1 MPFNFMIQKKK
12 SPCPRLALIL
22 ATSWSTAITPAF
34 AGHPANA
41 DPTDQISPA
50 SPAAPAPGVRTQN
63 VTINLINRL
72 VEKNILTAEEA
83 AEMIKT
89 AEADAAA
96 ARDEAAAAKNELARA
111 RALIA
116 EVPQQAAA
124 AVAASKSVPEFSTPM
139 EDTVSVPYIPEM
151 VKSQMRDQ
159 IKQEIMD
166 QARNENWV
174 NPRALPDWV
183 SRFRF
188 NGDFRL
194 RAEADLYPSGND
206 NTGAFPNFNAINTG
220 QPFDT
225 AGTVFS
231 PQLNVDQRRE
241 KLKLRARFGVEVD
254 LEDGFTAGFRMGTG
268 ENDTP
273 VSENQG
279 LGTANGAQGGDFSKY
294 ALWLDRAFVR
304 YDLGKDPKKRLTFL
318 AGRFDNPFFGTTMI
332 WVDDMG
338 FDGVAMKGTYQIG
351 RYTTPF
357 LTAGAFPVFNTDLN
371 FSTNNPAKFKS
382 SDKWLYAAQF
392 GTDLKVGK
400 DFDAKVAAAYYYFVN
415 VAGKLSTPFTPINS
429 TDSGNTD
436 DLRPSFAQKGNTYI
450 ALRDIVPNANNDY
463 GTINQ
468 WQYYGLATGFHE
480 LALTGRLEY
489 NHYEPFQIAVVGEFV
504 KNLAFNKNAAA
515 AQAVN
520 NFGPTTATGAGGPY
534 QGGDMGWTVDFRVG
548 NAVLEKRW
556 DWKANIGY
564 RYLESD
570 AVIDGFNDNDFGGG
584 GTNVKGYILGGK
596 LALSK
601 RVWLGMNWMSTSQI
615 AGPPL
620 KADTFWFDINAKF

>member
-1 MPFNFMIQKKK
+1 M
-12 SPCPRLALIL
+12 A
-22 ATSWSTAITPAF
+22 AF
-34 AGHPANA
+34 AGRPANA
-41 DPTDQISPA
+41 EPSDQMSP
-50 SPAAPAPGVRTQN
+50 PAPVPGVRTQN
-63 VTINLINRL
+63 VTVNLINRL
-72 VEKNILTAEEA
+72 VEKGILTQEEA
-83 AEMIKT
+83 TEMIKT
-89 AEADAAA
+89 AEADAEAARSDAA
-96 ARDEAAAAKNELARA
+96 ATKAELARA
-111 RALIA
+111 QALIP
-116 EVPQQAAA
+116 EVPPAAA
-124 AVAASKSVPEFSTPM
+124 PAGTPDFISLA

-166 QARNENWV
+166 QARSEKWAS
-174 NPRALPDWV
+174 PRSMPDWLP
-183 SRFRF
+183 RFRF

-194 RAEADLYPSGND
+194 RAEADLFPSGND

-225 AGTVFS
+225 AGTTFS

-241 KLKLRARFGVEVD
+241 KLKLRARFGVDVD
-254 LEDGFTAGFRMGTG
+254 LEDGFTAGFRLGTG
-268 ENDTP
+268 ETDIP

-294 ALWLDRAFVR
+294 AIWLDRAFVR
-304 YDLGKDPKKRLTFL
+304 YDLGTDPKKRLTFL
-318 AGRFDNPFFGTTMI
+318 AGRFDNPFFGTSMI

-338 FDGVAMKGTYQIG
+338 FDGLAIKGTYQIG
-351 RYTTPF
+351 KNTTPF

-371 FSTNNPAKFKS
+371 FSSTNPAKFKS
-382 SDKWLYAAQF
+382 TDKWLYAAQF
-392 GTDLKVGK
+392 GTDLKIGK
-400 DFDAKVAAAYYYFVN
+400 DFEAKVAAAYYYFVN
-415 VAGKLSTPFTPINS
+415 VAGKLSTPFTPINI
-429 TDSGNTD
+429 TDAGNTD
-436 DLRPSFAQKGNTYI
+436 DLRPSFAQKGNTYM
-450 ALRDIVPNANNDY
+450 ALRDIVPNVNNNY

-468 WQYYGLATGFHE
+468 WQYYGLATGFRE
-480 LALTGRLEY
+480 MAITGRLEY
-489 NHYEPFQIAVVGEFV
+489 NHYEPFQIALIGEFV
-504 KNLAFNKNAAA
+504 KNLAFNKNTVA

-520 NFGPTTATGAGGPY
+520 NFGPISANGTGGAF

-548 NAVLEKRW
+548 NAALEKRW
-556 DWKANIGY
+556 DWRANVGY

-601 RVWLGMNWMSTSQI
+601 RVWLGMSWMSTSQI

>member
-1 MPFNFMIQKKK
+1 M
-12 SPCPRLALIL
+12 A
-22 ATSWSTAITPAF
+22 AF
-34 AGHPANA
+34 AGRQTNA
-41 DPTDQISPA
+41 DPSEQVSPA
-50 SPAAPAPGVRTQN
+50 SPTPGARTQN
-63 VTINLINRL
+63 VTVNLINRL
-72 VEKNILTAEEA
+72 VEKKILTQEEA
-83 AEMIKT
+83 ADMIKT
-89 AEADAAA
+89 AEADAEA
-96 ARDEAAAAKNELARA
+96 ARTEAAASKAELARA
-111 RALIA
+111 QALIP
-116 EVPQQAAA
+116 EVPQPAPTGVVPSLA
-124 AVAASKSVPEFSTPM
+124 PEFAVSAD
-139 EDTVSVPYIPEM
+139 DTVSVPYIPEM

-166 QARNENWV
+166 QARSENWAS
-174 NPRALPDWV
+174 PRSMPDWLP
-183 SRFRF
+183 RFRF

-194 RAEADLYPSGND
+194 RAEADLYPGGND

-225 AGTVFS
+225 AGTTFS

-241 KLKLRARFGVEVD
+241 KLKLRARFGVDVD
-254 LEDGFTAGFRMGTG
+254 LEEGFTAGFRLGTG
-268 ENDTP
+268 ETSTP

-279 LGTANGAQGGDFSKY
+279 LGTTNSAQGGDFSKY
-294 ALWLDRAFVR
+294 AIWLDRAFLR
-304 YDLGKDPKKRLTFL
+304 YDIGKDPKKRLTFL
-318 AGRFDNPFFGTTMI
+318 AGRFDNPFFSTTMI
-332 WVDDMG
+332 WVDEMG
-338 FDGVAMKGTYQIG
+338 FDGVAMKGTYQIAKSM
-351 RYTTPF
+351 TPF

-371 FSTNNPAKFKS
+371 FSTTNAAKFS
-382 SDKWLYAAQF
+382 STDKWLYAVQF

-400 DFDAKVAAAYYYFVN
+400 DFNAKVAAAYYYFVN
-415 VAGKLSTPFTPINS
+415 VAGKLSTPFTPVNI
-429 TDSGNTD
+429 TDAGNTD
-436 DLRPSFAQKGNTYI
+436 DLRPSFAQKGNTYM
-450 ALRDIVPNANNDY
+450 ALRDIVPNADNDY

-468 WQYYGLATGFHE
+468 WQYYGLATEFRE

-489 NHYEPFQIAVVGEFV
+489 NHFEPFQLALTGEFV
-504 KNLAFNKNAAA
+504 KNLAFNKTSVA

-520 NFGPTTATGAGGPY
+520 NYGSSSSSGTSGAYEGGN
-534 QGGDMGWTVDFRVG
+534 MGWTVDFQVG
-548 NAVLEKRW
+548 SAVLQKRG

-601 RVWLGMNWMSTSQI
+601 RVWMGVSWMSTQQI